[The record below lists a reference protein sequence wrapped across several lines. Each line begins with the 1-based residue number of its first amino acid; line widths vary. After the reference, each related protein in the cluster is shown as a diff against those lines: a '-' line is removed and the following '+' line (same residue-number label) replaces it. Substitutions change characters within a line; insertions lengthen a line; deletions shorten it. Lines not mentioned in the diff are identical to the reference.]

1 MARKNVKLITKS
13 NAEKV
18 LLDEFSKLCSSRSS
32 WQVWTDFIVATAC
45 AIANSVDRE
54 GEDFE
59 RREKEYAACIE
70 RLGGVENGAK
80 LFACVVEALEEKPEQ
95 DFLGNMFMN
104 LNLGSH
110 WKGQF
115 FTPYCVC
122 RTMAAITADGVTSE
136 IDKRGW
142 ASISDPACGAGATLI
157 AMANYLR
164 EVNVDYQNHALFV
177 AQDIDRVAGLMCYI
191 QLSLLGCAGYVTIAD
206 SLLNPQTGKGAL
218 FPQVKEGQEIW
229 YTPMFC
235 SDVWQMRRKWNLMDM
250 FFAGLGA

>member
-1 MARKNVKLITKS
+1 MAKKDVSTVVKS
-13 NAEKV
+13 NAEKEMI
-18 LLDEFSKLCSSRSS
+18 DEFTGLCFSRSS

-45 AIANSVDRE
+45 SIANSIDKE
-54 GEDFE
+54 NEDFE
-59 RREKEYAACIE
+59 RREKEYTACVE
-70 RLGGVENGAK
+70 RLGGVEKCAK
-80 LFACVVEALEEKPEQ
+80 LFDYVVEALEENPEQ
-95 DFLGNMFMN
+95 DFLGNVFMN

-122 RTMAAITADGVTSE
+122 RTMAALTADGVTSE
-136 IDKRGW
+136 IKERGW
-142 ASISDPACGAGATLI
+142 ASLNDPACGAGATLI

-164 EVNVDYQNHALFV
+164 EVNVDYQNHILFV

-206 SLLNPQTGKGAL
+206 TMGNPQTGRNAL

-235 SDVWQMRRKWNLMDM
+235 SEIWQMRIKWNIMDIL
-250 FFAGLGA
+250 FHGIGA